1 MYFCILD
8 SYILT
13 NISLFRFKLH
23 LWYLPYTFRIKFHAY
38 MFMTILV
45 KKNTSMRSKRVLKMC
60 SIYINREFLLLN
72 KKSLL
77 NEAGNYKRS
86 KSHCIIF
93 YSFYNCPNLRKIEVT
108 QHLFIKGYGTQ
119 INLSQSYII
128 HYQKKNSKVSLVWC
142 VTHYSKQINGHL
154 FTLI

>member
-1 MYFCILD
+1 
-8 SYILT
+8 
-13 NISLFRFKLH
+13 
-23 LWYLPYTFRIKFHAY
+23 

-93 YSFYNCPNLRKIEVT
+93 LFLLQLPQFEEDRGNTASLHQRIWYSNQSLTILHNPLPKEEFKGLPSLMCHSLLKTDQWAPFHSHIIMTYICCIGMWQKRKEAFM
-108 QHLFIKGYGTQ
+108 L
-119 INLSQSYII
+119 
-128 HYQKKNSKVSLVWC
+128 WR
-142 VTHYSKQINGHL
+142 
-154 FTLI
+154 